1 MRIQTVISAV
11 ALSAAMMFSGAA
23 FAQTSLGGVEVLP
36 ADLPAVQQRCDV
48 LANAKATQ
56 SISSDTPSETASDTE
71 KAQEP
76 STAADTDTSIE
87 SAPALDAS
95 GTTTFDLE
103 TISLDNCVAA
113 GLVK

>member
-1 MRIQTVISAV
+1 MRVQTVISAV
-11 ALSAAMMFSGAA
+11 ALSAAMTFSGAA
-23 FAQTSLGGVEVLP
+23 FAQTSLGGVEVLA
-36 ADLPAVQQRCDV
+36 ADLPAVQERCDA

-56 SISSDTPSETASDTE
+56 SISSDTAVEDSAD
-71 KAQEP
+71 KAQDA

-87 SAPALDAS
+87 SVPALTAS

-103 TISLDNCVAA
+103 TVTLDNCVAA